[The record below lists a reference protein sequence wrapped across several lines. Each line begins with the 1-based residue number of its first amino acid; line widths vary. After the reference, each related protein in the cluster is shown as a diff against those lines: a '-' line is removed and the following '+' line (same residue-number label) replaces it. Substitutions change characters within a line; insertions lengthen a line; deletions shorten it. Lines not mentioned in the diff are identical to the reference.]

1 MKVYNKKTKRWEEPA
16 KLTGQ
21 GKFKSRD
28 TCRGKKEH
36 EYILAL
42 PDYLRIT
49 DDIKPELVEEYYLSE
64 ERRNAF
70 NSAEDKKLE
79 ALGMKIKPWS
89 SYYREVHRHYRC
101 VVCDKRKY
109 E

>member
-1 MKVYNKKTKRWEEPA
+1 MKEYNRKTKKWEEQT
-16 KLTGQ
+16 TGQ
-21 GKFKSRD
+21 GKFKPRD
-28 TCRGKKEH
+28 TCRGKKDH

-70 NSAEDKKLE
+70 NSEEDKKLE
-79 ALGMKIKPWS
+79 SLGMKTNFWS
-89 SYYREVHRHYRC
+89 NREVHRQYRC
-101 VVCDKRKY
+101 IVCDKRKY

>member
-1 MKVYNKKTKRWEEPA
+1 MKEYNRKTKNWEEP
-16 KLTGQ
+16 TGK
-21 GKFKSRD
+21 GKFKPRD
-28 TCRGKKEH
+28 TCRGRKEH

-49 DDIKPELVEEYYLSE
+49 DEIKPELVEEYYLSE

-79 ALGMKIKPWS
+79 ALGMKTNFWS
-89 SYYREVHRHYRC
+89 RYIEVRRYYRC
-101 VVCDKRKY
+101 IVCDKRKY